1 MKTKVNVLKSLSN
14 VATEIINKD
23 ISLYDD
29 PNNQDLLKEKE
40 LLFLNLKEI
49 RGYLLEIYMITKF
62 RCSHRLHNVIT
73 RTLDN
78 IKLFFDD
85 KDNPTNN
92 ISVLYEAETFF
103 NSLDDNTEYA
113 IVKDFNPKVEVKSIL
128 KDIVRQN
135 FEYSDN
141 SSILDFDA
149 TKDIYISDER
159 FLDLMKK
166 NLFFEVIE

>member
-1 MKTKVNVLKSLSN
+1 MKTKVNVIRNLDFI
-14 VATEIINKD
+14 ATGIINND
-23 ISLYDD
+23 IALY
-29 PNNQDLLKEKE
+29 
-40 LLFLNLKEI
+40 
-49 RGYLLEIYMITKF
+49 
-62 RCSHRLHNVIT
+62 
-73 RTLDN
+73 
-78 IKLFFDD
+78 DD

-103 NSLDDNTEYA
+103 HSLDDNIEYA
-113 IVKDFNPKVEVKSIL
+113 IVKDFNPKSEVKSIL

-159 FLDLMKK
+159 FLDLIKK

>member
-1 MKTKVNVLKSLSN
+1 MKTKVNVIRNLDFI
-14 VATEIINKD
+14 ATGIINND
-23 ISLYDD
+23 IALYDD

-40 LLFLNLKEI
+40 LLFKNLKEI

-62 RCSHRLHNVIT
+62 KCSHRLHNVIT

-103 NSLDDNTEYA
+103 HSLDDNIEYA
-113 IVKDFNPKVEVKSIL
+113 IVKDFNHKSEVKSIL

-159 FLDLMKK
+159 FLDLIKK